1 MLERYLADQVEKALV
16 YRKKFSQDLQRKLLN
31 VIKIFPLLFLTFK
44 VIRLDGFSLVL
55 VQL

>member
-1 MLERYLADQVEKALV
+1 MLERYLVDQVEWALV